1 MRKFTLFFVWI
12 VLMTANTNDLFAQV
26 LVASKGNRVLQFE
39 KDKKYHF
46 MYFDSAGMPVSI
58 KARLSFIGKDSLVL
72 TGKKKTVQIP
82 LRELFEVSHYRS
94 TGAVIGASAQF
105 LAGSALS
112 IALLNNGESGFVRGL
127 LIATGGLYAIDAIL
141 QIAGVSTIGSFAAQP
156 NIRRGFTFKI
166 K

>member
-12 VLMTANTNDLFAQV
+12 VLMTANTNDLLAQV
-26 LVASKGNRVLQFE
+26 LVATKGNRVLQFE

-58 KARLSFIGKDSLVL
+58 KARLSFIGNDSLVL

-82 LRELFEVSHYRS
+82 LRELFEVSDYRS
-94 TGAVIGASAQF
+94 AGAYIGASAQL

-112 IALLNNGESGFVRGL
+112 IVFLNHGESGFLTSL
-127 LIATGGLYAIDAIL
+127 LIASGGLYAIDAIL
-141 QIAGVSTIGSFAAQP
+141 QMVGISTFGTFAPQP
-156 NIRRGFTFKI
+156 NIIKGFTFEI